1 MELSMFTDGI
11 FYVYS
16 SCYIHPNMDTYSSAD
31 DNVFISQ

>member
-1 MELSMFTDGI
+1 MFTDEI

-16 SCYIHPNMDTYSSAD
+16 SCFIHLNMDTYSSAY